1 MENGIKNKEE
11 KEKKS
16 SSIKKKFNKVLN
28 LIRLSRKYFID
39 FRLLS
44 NSFPLVNILKLNKN
58 NKLF

>member
-28 LIRLSRKYFID
+28 LMRLSGKCFMD
-39 FRLLS
+39 FRIHLFS
-44 NSFPLVNILKLNKN
+44 RIKKNIIIIIY
-58 NKLF
+58 